1 MPQKFKPH
9 RIRHTI
15 ATTALSLGLGLTASA
30 HAAQVTFE
38 FKGFVTQ
45 LSNSAAFGGVG
56 LGEEISG
63 TLSYDSSTAPNKTWG
78 AWAATYTLQGAG
90 TNLTF
95 KLANGKQYQDTTL
108 NARLVNGPVYPIA
121 SDDAFAINDGYPHS
135 SSYVRSGETQSL
147 HLEFRNT
154 TGINGLS
161 SANLPT
167 DIDLSRLPFTGG
179 TLQIFSGPEP
189 TGDDIYV
196 IDRRTN
202 AFEDSPYGGGSYLG
216 YPTYQSVT
224 RYSRSQPEQAAYGFL
239 IDGPYAGSTYP
250 GSELDRYNKWLSAG
264 NAPMYIDTLAFNM
277 TSITTPL
284 PEANSVLM
292 LIAGAAIVGL
302 ARRRIR

>member
-1 MPQKFKPH
+1 MPNKFQPH
-9 RIRHTI
+9 CIRQAI

-30 HAAQVTFE
+30 QAAQVTFE

-45 LSNSAAFGGVG
+45 LSNSAAFGGVATG
-56 LGEEISG
+56 DEISG
-63 TLSYDSSTAPNKTWG
+63 TLAYDSSTAPDKTWG
-78 AWAATYTLQGAG
+78 AWAATYTLQGGG

-108 NARLVNGPVYPIA
+108 NARLVNGPVYPFA
-121 SDDAFAINDGYPHS
+121 SDDAFAINDGYPNP
-135 SSYVRSGETQSL
+135 SSYAKTGETASL

-161 SANLPT
+161 SANMPT
-167 DIDLSRLPFTGG
+167 NIDLSRLPFSGG

-196 IDRRTN
+196 VDRRTN
-202 AFEDSPYGGGSYLG
+202 GFADSPYGGSSTG
-216 YPTYQSVT
+216 YQNYQTVT
-224 RYSRSQPEQAAYGFL
+224 RYSRSQPDQGSYGFQ
-239 IDGPYAGSTYP
+239 IDGPYASSAYP
-250 GSELDRYNKWLSAG
+250 GSELDRYNKWLAAG

-277 TSITTPL
+277 TSIATPV

-292 LIAGAAIVGL
+292 LLAGVAMLGV

>member
-1 MPQKFKPH
+1 MPKILKPH
-9 RIRHTI
+9 GICQTI
-15 ATTALSLGLGLTASA
+15 AATTLSLGLGLTASA

-38 FKGFVTQ
+38 FTGFVTQ
-45 LSNSAAFGGVG
+45 LSNSTAFGGVA

-63 TLSYDSSTAPNKTWG
+63 TLSYDSSTAPNKAWG
-78 AWAATYTLQGAG
+78 AWAATYTLQGGG

-108 NARLVNGPVYPIA
+108 NARLVNGPVYPFA
-121 SDDAFAINDGYPHS
+121 SDDAFAINDGYPNP

-167 DIDLSRLPFTGG
+167 EIDLSRLPFTGG
-179 TLQIFSGPEP
+179 TLQIFSGPES

-196 IDRRTN
+196 VDRRTN
-202 AFEDSPYGGGSYLG
+202 GFADSPYGSPYTGFQN
-216 YPTYQSVT
+216 YQTVT
-224 RYSRSQPEQAAYGFL
+224 RYSRSQPDQGGYGFQ
-239 IDGPYAGSTYP
+239 IDGPYASTAYP
-250 GSELDRYNKWLSAG
+250 GSELDRYNKWLAAG

-277 TSITTPL
+277 TSIATPV
-284 PEANSVLM
+284 PESDSVLM
-292 LIAGAAIVGL
+292 LLAGVTILGI
-302 ARRRIR
+302 ARRRAR